1 LAKSVNEYY
10 SEKMKKLLE
19 MQKES
24 SAPSLS
30 APGAASKDDRSA
42 PSGKGRGYYERFRS
56 DAAKGQR
63 EKQGTS
69 PQPQRPQGK
78 VKNPLEKTAVD
89 DLREGRAPRK
99 RPMHSERPAGE
110 NKGQPRPREPQNPEQ
125 TARDKYQQSL
135 RQIEAMQTARR
146 ARMMRTVRDAVISF
160 GLTFAVLVVFLVVV
174 YRLLFIITDVT
185 AVGGVANTPEELLAA
200 SGVTKGDHL
209 FSFSS
214 KDIGTLMTLRCP
226 EVESVDVERTPPGK
240 IVFNVVEE
248 EPVFYAD
255 FYGEYRLLSPTL
267 RVMDSVAADD
277 AVSTGMI
284 KLKLPDVKRVTAGLT
299 PEFSRLRDDSYIY
312 SVCREIEES
321 ELWGRVGSVS
331 LIDKFDLSLTVD
343 GKYIVRLGDSES
355 IEMKLKIAAAV
366 LKDEMFS
373 KDIKATIDVTDLSES
388 SVVVDEGLLID

>member
-1 LAKSVNEYY
+1 
-10 SEKMKKLLE
+10 M
-19 MQKES
+19 
-24 SAPSLS
+24 
-30 APGAASKDDRSA
+30 
-42 PSGKGRGYYERFRS
+42 
-56 DAAKGQR
+56 
-63 EKQGTS
+63 
-69 PQPQRPQGK
+69 
-78 VKNPLEKTAVD
+78 
-89 DLREGRAPRK
+89 
-99 RPMHSERPAGE
+99 
-110 NKGQPRPREPQNPEQ
+110 
-125 TARDKYQQSL
+125 
-135 RQIEAMQTARR
+135 
-146 ARMMRTVRDAVISF
+146 
-160 GLTFAVLVVFLVVV
+160 
-174 YRLLFIITDVT
+174 
-185 AVGGVANTPEELLAA
+185 
-200 SGVTKGDHL
+200 
-209 FSFSS
+209 
-214 KDIGTLMTLRCP
+214 
-226 EVESVDVERTPPGK
+226 
-240 IVFNVVEE
+240 
-248 EPVFYAD
+248 
-255 FYGEYRLLSPTL
+255 SPTL